1 MQILVQKFGGTS
13 VQNED
18 NRNHVLKHIKD
29 ALVKEYKLIVV
40 VSALGRKPDP
50 YATDTL
56 LDMVDFPANHNSKR
70 ELDLLMACGETIS
83 SIVLSNELQKNH
95 IRSIALTGAQA
106 GFITNEDF
114 NKAKIKEV
122 RPERL
127 IKEFETH
134 DVVVV
139 AGFQGQTETG
149 EITTIGRGGSDTTAA
164 AIGAAV
170 EAERI
175 EIFTDVKG
183 IMTADPRV
191 VPSAR
196 PLDIVTYT
204 EICNLAYQGAKIIHP
219 RAVEIAM
226 QAKIPM
232 RVRSTYSED
241 MGTLVTTSRVQE
253 NGIDIPDRLITGIAH
268 IDEIAQIK
276 VPMIEDKSR
285 LQSDVFKAMAEAG
298 ISVDFINISPSGVIY
313 TIPFEAINRA
323 VSILETLGFQ
333 PEITENCAK
342 VSAVG
347 AGMTGV
353 PGVASRIVQALT
365 DAEVNILQSAD
376 SHTTIWVLIKE
387 EDIKKAV
394 NALHDAFELSKTDH

>member
-1 MQILVQKFGGTS
+1 
-13 VQNED
+13 
-18 NRNHVLKHIKD
+18 
-29 ALVKEYKLIVV
+29 
-40 VSALGRKPDP
+40 
-50 YATDTL
+50 
-56 LDMVDFPANHNSKR
+56 MVDFPANHNSKR
-70 ELDLLMACGETIS
+70 SLDLLMACSIS
-83 SIVLSNELQKNH
+83 IASNVITKELQKNH
-95 IRSIALTGAQA
+95 IRSIAITGAQA

-196 PLDIVTYT
+196 PMDIVTYT
-204 EICNLAYQGAKIIHP
+204 AICNLAYQVAKIIHP

-232 RVRSTYSED
+232 RMTSIYADD

-253 NGIDIPDRLITGIAH
+253 NGIDIPDRLIKWIAH
-268 IDEIAQIK
+268 IIVIAHI
-276 VPMIEDKSR
+276 
-285 LQSDVFKAMAEAG
+285 
-298 ISVDFINISPSGVIY
+298 
-313 TIPFEAINRA
+313 
-323 VSILETLGFQ
+323 
-333 PEITENCAK
+333 
-342 VSAVG
+342 
-347 AGMTGV
+347 
-353 PGVASRIVQALT
+353 
-365 DAEVNILQSAD
+365 
-376 SHTTIWVLIKE
+376 
-387 EDIKKAV
+387 
-394 NALHDAFELSKTDH
+394 